1 MRISVALVL
10 SCLLLVG
17 NAGLFQKYYDEA
29 LTIAKAMTL
38 DQKIGQ
44 TIQIDFG
51 AIANSSGMF
60 PEEAA
65 KYFLGSLLVG
75 GNGAPDEDGNLIGD
89 YGDEFQTVK
98 IYANATMEKWQ
109 KMSAKFN
116 YTVDVKVGPKT
127 YKIKALLATDA
138 VHNNQHVAGTILFPH
153 NSGLACSNNPQ
164 HFYNQGKW
172 TAKNVKESGFDYA
185 FAPTVAVS
193 HNPHWGRFYET
204 MGSNP
209 EMISKYA
216 QAYVEGLQGKP
227 DALTGVIGSVKHYI
241 GDGATM
247 YGADEG
253 NVHVNNF
260 KTFMEHNVQGYKGA
274 IASEVATVMC
284 SYSAINFLPMAIS
297 TMLTTNLRQDLGF
310 DGFVISDYDE
320 LGRII
325 YQHLPTSF
333 QTMAGFNE
341 SAASAM
347 NAGIDMMMIPG
358 FQGEQNFKQY
368 IDGLKDSL
376 QAQTVTEERLNDAV
390 ARILSVK
397 LAIGLV
403 DTGSGSNVR
412 KESPVLEDSETTE
425 YEDSL
430 NAVHESLVLLKNEQ
444 KLIPL
449 KTENLDNIIFVG
461 ERIVNIYG
469 NNALYQDFNN
479 IGLQCGGWS
488 LRWQG
493 FMGNGL
499 WEGDNKIKTNAT
511 SVLDALNNLKQKVS
525 MMISSSTPSTPN
537 TPPSPTPTRSRRK
550 GTSTSA
556 TSPPSPKA

>member
-1 MRISVALVL
+1 MVWKLV
-10 SCLLLVG
+10 
-17 NAGLFQKYYDEA
+17 
-29 LTIAKAMTL
+29 
-38 DQKIGQ
+38 
-44 TIQIDFG
+44 
-51 AIANSSGMF
+51 
-60 PEEAA
+60 
-65 KYFLGSLLVG
+65 
-75 GNGAPDEDGNLIGD
+75 
-89 YGDEFQTVK
+89 
-98 IYANATMEKWQ
+98 
-109 KMSAKFN
+109 
-116 YTVDVKVGPKT
+116 
-127 YKIKALLATDA
+127 
-138 VHNNQHVAGTILFPH
+138 
-153 NSGLACSNNPQ
+153 
-164 HFYNQGKW
+164 
-172 TAKNVKESGFDYA
+172 
-185 FAPTVAVS
+185 
-193 HNPHWGRFYET
+193 
-204 MGSNP
+204 
-209 EMISKYA
+209 
-216 QAYVEGLQGKP
+216 
-227 DALTGVIGSVKHYI
+227 
-241 GDGATM
+241 
-247 YGADEG
+247 
-253 NVHVNNF
+253 
-260 KTFMEHNVQGYKGA
+260 
-274 IASEVATVMC
+274 
-284 SYSAINFLPMAIS
+284 
-297 TMLTTNLRQDLGF
+297 
-310 DGFVISDYDE
+310 
-320 LGRII
+320 GRII

-412 KESPVLEDSETTE
+412 KEAPVLEDSETTE

>member
-1 MRISVALVL
+1 MR
-10 SCLLLVG
+10 
-17 NAGLFQKYYDEA
+17 
-29 LTIAKAMTL
+29 
-38 DQKIGQ
+38 
-44 TIQIDFG
+44 
-51 AIANSSGMF
+51 
-60 PEEAA
+60 
-65 KYFLGSLLVG
+65 
-75 GNGAPDEDGNLIGD
+75 
-89 YGDEFQTVK
+89 

-109 KMSAKFN
+109 KMSAKFD
-116 YTVDVKVGPKT
+116 YTVDVEVGAKT
-127 YKIKALLATDA
+127 YKIKPLLATDA
-138 VHNNQHVAGTILFPH
+138 VHNNQHAAGTILFPH

-164 HFYNQGKW
+164 HFYNLGKW
-172 TAKNVKESGFDYA
+172 TAKNVKESGFHYA

-204 MGSNP
+204 MGSNSD
-209 EMISKYA
+209 MIAKYA

-227 DALTGVIGSVKHYI
+227 NALTGIIGSVKHFI

-274 IASEVATVMC
+274 IAADVATVMC
-284 SYSAINFLPMAIS
+284 SYSAINFLPMSIS

-347 NAGIDMMMIPG
+347 NAGFDMMMIPG

-376 QAQTVTEERLNDAV
+376 QTQTVTEERLNDAV

-403 DTGSGSNVR
+403 DSGSGSNVR
-412 KESPVLEDSETTE
+412 KEEPVHEDSATTE
-425 YEDSL
+425 YEDPP
-430 NAVHESLVLLKNEQ
+430 NAVRESLVLLKNEK
-444 KLIPL
+444 KLIPI
-449 KTENLDNIIFVG
+449 KTENLDNIVFVG
-461 ERIVNIYG
+461 ERIINIYG
-469 NNALYQDFNN
+469 NNALYQDFHN

-499 WEGDNKIKTNAT
+499 WEGDNKAKTNAT
-511 SVLDALNNLKQKVS
+511 SILDALSNLKQKVT
-525 MMISSSTPSTPN
+525 IVICSSTPSTPS
-537 TPPSPTPTRSRRK
+537 TLPSPIPTRSSKK
-550 GTSTSA
+550 GTSIST
-556 TSPPSPKA
+556 T